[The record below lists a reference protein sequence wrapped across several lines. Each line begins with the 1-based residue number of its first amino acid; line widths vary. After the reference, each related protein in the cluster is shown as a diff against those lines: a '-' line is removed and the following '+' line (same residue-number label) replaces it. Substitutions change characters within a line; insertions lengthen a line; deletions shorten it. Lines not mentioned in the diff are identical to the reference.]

1 LFGFAVSDVTEI
13 AGRYYKVYG
22 MILPVLIEA
31 SADKILGKLCGT
43 LLGSE

>member
-1 LFGFAVSDVTEI
+1 LFGFAVSDVAKM

-22 MILPVLIEA
+22 MILPVCKEA
-31 SADKILGKLCGT
+31 SADKTVGKLCGA